1 MHLHQFLVR
10 QLRPE
15 IRVPLAHERPAD
27 LMGRQSVKVIAAV
40 VAGLLSIPAV
50 FLASFLYFSRMV
62 QAEYA
67 SGARVS
73 TDGDTVTIPAVGVTT
88 SWIAVLLAG
97 AGALLVMRI
106 VRRGKRG
113 AAVESRC
120 SDPAAG
126 KSE

>member
-1 MHLHQFLVR
+1 
-10 QLRPE
+10 
-15 IRVPLAHERPAD
+15 
-27 LMGRQSVKVIAAV
+27 MGKQSVKVIAAV
-40 VAGLLSIPAV
+40 VAGLFSIPAV
-50 FLASFLYFSRMV
+50 FLASFWYLSRMV

-73 TDGDTVTIPAVGVTT
+73 TDGDTVTIPAVGATI

-97 AGALLVMRI
+97 AGVLLVMRI

-113 AAVESRC
+113 AAVEQAVAAD
-120 SDPAAG
+120 DPAAE